1 MRRISALARGPA
13 SASEGGSVSDSRWV
27 EVEGGD
33 VKMAKKTAK
42 KSAKKGKGKKKK

>member
-33 VKMAKKTAK
+33 VKMAKKAK